1 MSEMKAL
8 PNRKW
13 VIKVAIGFL
22 AVMLILTFFSN
33 TIMNYSLPQVKV
45 VYSSPGSM
53 STTVQGTGTLE
64 AITSSKLIAQGTRE
78 IGAVNCSVYDQVTA
92 GTLLATYAPATD
104 EQKADLKAA
113 QDALDALLKAK
124 VQEDLQYEAPDYTML
139 ERSVADAQKAL
150 DEANRTLSAAQ
161 GKAAAVNSAQAEV
174 NAAQGNLNAINA
186 DIETISG
193 SKASKEAEKSQL
205 ESIITEKLANGEDTT
220 AAQALLDQANADLAS
235 LKQQLADK
243 NGALSA
249 AQTAYSAASAKLS
262 IAQSL
267 PEVAEAQTQVDL
279 AKRNLGDQQKALDDA
294 KKKDAI
300 QAQINAM
307 SEEDKKKAIDEAQKK
322 VDDLTKVMEQVDIV
336 APKDGTVSEV
346 SIVPGSTTAKGDVM
360 IKIDVTAD
368 GYKSTVPF
376 TTAQASQMSVG
387 MTVTADYQDDAATI
401 ASIKPD
407 PTNPK
412 NSKNVT
418 FIMNNTEQMY
428 WYTSGTQVNFSIESR
443 SKNYECMIPLS
454 AVHEESG
461 ETFVYAMKTQSS
473 PLGDRYIAVKVVVQI
488 LGKDA
493 SNAAIDPSALGSYGS
508 AVITESNDKSF
519 KSGDQVRLV
528 EGL

>member
-1 MSEMKAL
+1 MSEMKAI

-13 VIKVAIGFL
+13 VIKAAIGFL

-53 STTVQGTGTLE
+53 STTIQGTGTLE
-64 AITSSKLIAQGTRE
+64 AITSSKVIAQGARE
-78 IGAVNCSVYDQVTA
+78 IGTVSCAVYDQVTA
-92 GTLLATYAPATD
+92 GTVLATYAPATD

-113 QDALDALLKAK
+113 QDSLDQLLKAK
-124 VQEDLQYEAPDYTML
+124 AQEDLQYEAPDYTMQ
-139 ERSVADAQKAL
+139 ERAVSDAQKAL
-150 DEANRTLSAAQ
+150 DDANRTLSSAQ
-161 GKAAAVNSAQAEV
+161 GKASAVNSAQAEV
-174 NAAQGNLNAINA
+174 NAAQNNVNAISA
-186 DIETISG
+186 DIDTISG
-193 SKASKEAEKSQL
+193 NKASKEAEKSQL

-220 AAQALLDQANADLAS
+220 AAQALLDQANADLNTI
-235 LKQQLADK
+235 KQQLADK
-243 NGALSA
+243 NTALTSAQAAYSTASSKLSA
-249 AQTAYSAASAKLS
+249 
-262 IAQSL
+262 AQSL
-267 PEVAEAQTQVDL
+267 PEVGDAQAAVDL

-294 KKKDAI
+294 KKKDSI

-307 SEEDKKKAIDEAQKK
+307 SDEDKKKAIDDAKKK

-346 SIVPGSTTAKGDVM
+346 SITPGSTTAKGDVM
-360 IKIDVTAD
+360 IKIDVTSD
-368 GYKSTVPF
+368 GYKSTISF

-387 MTVTADYQDDAATI
+387 MTVRADYQDDAATV
-401 ASIKPD
+401 AAIKPD
-407 PTNPK
+407 PANPR
-412 NSKNVT
+412 NNKNVT
-418 FIMNNTEQMY
+418 FIMNNTDQMY
-428 WYTSGTQVNFSIESR
+428 WYTSGAQVNFSIDSR
-443 SKNYECMIPLS
+443 SKNYDCIIPLS

-461 ETFVYAMKTQSS
+461 ETFVYALKTQSS
-473 PLGDRYIAVKVVVQI
+473 PLGDRYIAVKVAVQI

-493 SNAAIDPSALGSYGS
+493 SNAAIDPSALGTYNS